1 MKYIILIL
9 TLIISLNFNA
19 QTDVRVLDL
28 MVEGAN
34 TLVDGDDSSGVI
46 GLEAFNENNSALV
59 YQYKIL
65 TEEIANN
72 FKNNSFNYKDYV
84 INNQSL
90 KTLSR
95 QAVKANIIVKWR
107 YFYKG
112 DMIKEIIVYPNEWND

>member
-1 MKYIILIL
+1 MRYIILIL
-9 TLIISLNFNA
+9 TLIINLNINA
-19 QTDVRVLDL
+19 QTDVRVLNL

-34 TLVDGDDSSGVI
+34 TLVDDDETSGIV

-65 TEEIANN
+65 NEEIANN
-72 FKNNSFNYKDYV
+72 FKNNSFNYKEYV
-84 INNQSL
+84 INNESI

-112 DMIKEIIVYPNEWND
+112 DMIKEIKVYPNEWNN